1 MKSVEMKSSQRMLL
15 ALVVI
20 WTLGLLVS
28 GRAPFDRSTWLMEV
42 MPCLILMPVLWWSRK
57 QFVFTPVV
65 YALLIVHGL
74 ILMVGGAYT
83 YARVP
88 LGFWMQD
95 WFGWTRNNY
104 DKIGHFAQGFV
115 PAFVVR
121 ELLVR
126 VYQISV
132 RHLLAILTVCTCMA
146 ISALYELVEWASA
159 LMLGSGATDF
169 LGTQGDVWDTQ
180 SDMFMALL
188 GSLCAVLLAR
198 WLDQAKR
205 NLGNGEH
212 I

>member
-1 MKSVEMKSSQRMLL
+1 MKAVEMKSSQRMLL

-20 WTLGLLVS
+20 WTLGLLIS

-74 ILMVGGAYT
+74 ILLVGGAYT

-88 LGFWMQD
+88 LGFSMQD

-121 ELLVR
+121 ELLLR
-126 VYQISV
+126 VYRISV

-188 GSLCAVLLAR
+188 GSLCAVLVAR
-198 WLDQAKR
+198 WHDQAMR
-205 NLGNGEH
+205 NVGNSEH

>member
-1 MKSVEMKSSQRMLL
+1 MKAVEMKSSQRMLL

-20 WTLGLLVS
+20 WTLGLLIS

-65 YALLIVHGL
+65 YALLIAHGL

-126 VYQISV
+126 VYRISV

-188 GSLCAVLLAR
+188 GSLCAVLLAH
-198 WLDQAKR
+198 WHDQSIR
-205 NLGNGEH
+205 NVGNSAH